1 MSNIKFI
8 IFDFDGVFSD
18 GTILYDSN
26 GTPQKKYNIKDGMA
40 LKLLRDNNI
49 EIGVISGFKWN
60 KSQEEILKHLKI
72 DKYELGAKNKLEILN
87 KWSFELNIKK
97 ENIAYM
103 GDDINDIE
111 VMINVGLSGCPKNAH
126 KDVLNISQ
134 FKSDKNGGE
143 GCVRDFCDFILSKKN
158 EKSFVSQIKNECLF
172 QLNNTNLKDIE
183 KIKNKILEVN
193 KMNNIYLTGIG
204 KSENIAIHTC
214 NLLKSLSLKCF
225 YLNTTN
231 STHGDI
237 GTLQEND
244 LIILFSKSGNT
255 KELINIIPFLKTK
268 KVIIFGICCNK
279 NSDFLKLCDETVIL
293 PFKKEIDCNINSIPT
308 NSYMSFLFFTNIL
321 ASSLSENLSID
332 NYRYNHPAGN
342 IGKNLLKISDALVY
356 EFPKIILKERVDLNT
371 ILLKMTQ
378 LKIGC
383 CFFVDENDILLGI
396 MTDGDVRRILL
407 EKSDIKYVSVNDINT
422 KFYYETDKNKFVKD
436 CKKIGYIPILE
447 NNIILGIIKY

>member
-1 MSNIKFI
+1 MSNIKLL

-26 GTPQKKYNIKDGMA
+26 GNVQKKYNIKDGMG
-40 LKLLRDNNI
+40 LKLLRNNNI
-49 EIGVISGFKWN
+49 KIGVISGFKWN
-60 KSQEEILKHLKI
+60 KSQEEILKHLRI
-72 DKYELGAKNKLEILN
+72 DLYQFSAKNKLEIVN
-87 KWSFELNIKK
+87 KWCLELNLKK

-134 FKSDKNGGE
+134 FKSEKNGGD
-143 GCVRDFCDFILSKKN
+143 GCVRDFCDFILFEKN
-158 EKSFVSQIKNECLF
+158 EKSYVSQIKNECLF

-193 KMNNIYLTGIG
+193 KSNNIYLTGVG

-244 LIILFSKSGNT
+244 LIILFSKSGKT
-255 KELINIIPFLKTK
+255 KELINIIPFLRIK

-293 PFKKEIDCNINSIPT
+293 PFKKEIDSNINSIPT

-321 ASSLSENLSID
+321 TSSLSENLSID
-332 NYRYNHPAGN
+332 NYKYNHPAGN
-342 IGKNLLKISDALVY
+342 IGKNLLKISDVLVY
-356 EFPKIILKERVDLNT
+356 EFPKIVLKEKINLNM

-396 MTDGDVRRILL
+396 LTDGDLRRKIL
-407 EKSDIKYVSVNDINT
+407 KNNDIKYVSVNDINT

-436 CKKIGYIPILE
+436 CKSIGFFAVLKDKKII
-447 NNIILGIIKY
+447 GIVKN